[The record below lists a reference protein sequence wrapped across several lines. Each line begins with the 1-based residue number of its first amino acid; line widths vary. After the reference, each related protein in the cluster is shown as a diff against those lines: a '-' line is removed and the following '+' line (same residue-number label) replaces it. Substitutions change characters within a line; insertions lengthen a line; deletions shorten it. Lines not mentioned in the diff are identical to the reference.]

1 MVNELSILETM
12 YFFGMMFRMGFKRIR
27 ERAQFL
33 GNLLELP
40 PLNKRIKEMRY
51 ILYQLLMLLYIFL
64 SLYSGGEQRRVSFAV
79 SLIQQPPL
87 LIMDE
92 PTVGMDSLLRQRFN
106 FNLYRMCN
114 LLEKQNYYSFVK
126 NSSMWILHANL

>member
-1 MVNELSILETM
+1 MNELSILETM
-12 YFFGMMFRMGFKRIR
+12 YFFGIMFRMGFRQIQ

-40 PLNKRIKEMRY
+40 PLNKRIREMRY
-51 ILYQLLMLLYIFL
+51 TFYLSMVLLVKILLC
-64 SLYSGGEQRRVSFAV
+64 SGGEQRRVSLAV

-106 FNLYRMCN
+106 LTTCN
-114 LLEKQNYYSFVK
+114 TSLSLRVIITSVI
-126 NSSMWILHANL
+126 SSL

>member
-12 YFFGMMFRMGFKRIR
+12 YFFGIMFRMRFKQIR

-33 GNLLELP
+33 RNLLELP
-40 PLNKRIKEMRY
+40 TLSKRIKEMRY
-51 ILYQLLMLLYIFL
+51 VFYQSKMLLLYI

-87 LIMDE
+87 LILDE
-92 PTVGMDSLLRQRFN
+92 PTVGMDTLLRQRFN
-106 FNLYRMCN
+106 LNNMYFSQ
-114 LLEKQNYYSFVK
+114 E
-126 NSSMWILHANL
+126 